1 MDMTNIMY
9 ELVNTKTSLTIADR
23 TIETL
28 QKQNR
33 RLNRRCLRQSL
44 MIAGLTWL
52 TVTACRM
59 LSESDKKRKEAEED
73 ARQLHAELAHTQQVL
88 DDVNRKNAEQ
98 FWTERSTIAKEAE
111 KKYLLRWEGT
121 HYQKSGIKCIERRKS
136 VADD

>member
-44 MIAGLTWL
+44 DDRRFDMAHRYGLPG
-52 TVTACRM
+52 M
-59 LSESDKKRKEAEED
+59 LE
-73 ARQLHAELAHTQQVL
+73 
-88 DDVNRKNAEQ
+88 
-98 FWTERSTIAKEAE
+98 
-111 KKYLLRWEGT
+111 
-121 HYQKSGIKCIERRKS
+121 
-136 VADD
+136 

>member
-44 MIAGLTWL
+44 MIAVLTWL

-59 LSESDKKRKEAEED
+59 LSESDKKCKEAEENT
-73 ARQLHAELAHTQQVL
+73 RQLHAALAHMQQAL
-88 DDVNRKNAEQ
+88 DDVNRKNAAQ
-98 FWTERSTIAKEAE
+98 FWTENSSIAKEAE
-111 KKYLLRWEGT
+111 KDICCDGKATITKNPE
-121 HYQKSGIKCIERRKS
+121 
-136 VADD
+136 